1 MNREIYYCKKE
12 AFLKNAKLPVRI
24 LESEQAIY
32 EEIAEIMLDT
42 IKQNNAAGKPT
53 TIICPV
59 GPIGQYPIF
68 VQQVNSERVSLKNCV
83 FINMDEY
90 LKDDDTY
97 VEYDGGLSFCEIM
110 DRLLYSKVD
119 PELVMPPE
127 NRLFPVPGKEAEI
140 DAFIAS
146 REIDCCLTGVG
157 INGHIAFN
165 EPPEA
170 EDPITD
176 EDFAEIGTRCLD
188 IAREKVTNNG
198 RSKYAGALDVFPKR
212 CITLGMAQLL
222 RAKVFKIYL
231 YCDWQFGIMRKVA
244 LGEVTKSAPASYL
257 QRHPNAEMII
267 TEALYQTE
275 L

>member
-1 MNREIYYCKKE
+1 MDKNIYYCKKE
-12 AFLKNAKLPVRI
+12 EFLKNAKMPLRI
-24 LESEQAIY
+24 LKSEQAAY

-42 IKQNNAAGKPT
+42 VKQNNAAGKPT

-68 VQQVNSERVSLKNCV
+68 AERVNRERVSLKDCT

-90 LKDDDTY
+90 LNDDDTY
-97 VEYDGGLSFCEIM
+97 VAYDCGLGFREIM
-110 DRLLYSKVD
+110 DRLLYHRID
-119 PELVMPPE
+119 AELVMPEE
-127 NRLFPVPGKEAEI
+127 NRIFPVPGREAEL
-140 DAFIAS
+140 DALLEA

-170 EDPITD
+170 NDPITD
-176 EDFAEIGTRCLD
+176 AEFAEIGTRCLN
-188 IAREKVTNNG
+188 IARETVTNNG
-198 RSKYAGALDVFPKR
+198 RNKLLGALDAFPKR
-212 CITLGMAQLL
+212 CITLGMKQLL

-244 LGEVTKSAPASYL
+244 LGGVTKTAPASYL
-257 QRHPNAEMII
+257 QQHSNAEVVI
-267 TEALYQTE
+267 TEALYNTE